1 MFTYTSTTNDKLRRF
16 FFCYV
21 GNRNNCFIVLFQL
34 SLCKRTS
41 NEKQKKKHEKE
52 VSNRT
57 QGTQLIIIKKREKE
71 RKKKKFISK

>member
-41 NEKQKKKHEKE
+41 KWEQKKAWK
-52 VSNRT
+52 
-57 QGTQLIIIKKREKE
+57 
-71 RKKKKFISK
+71 